1 MHKGDF
7 SAFFSAFSTT
17 FNFSMKILSRF
28 FNGKYKKATMN
39 SRTLTENHPDRG
51 LVTNTYDKSSNLISM
66 NRASIGVMLS

>member
-1 MHKGDF
+1 
-7 SAFFSAFSTT
+7 
-17 FNFSMKILSRF
+17 MKILSRF